1 MLYTSQDW
9 GWLNEIMCNGW
20 FRLGIKY
27 IRGNSAKKKAGKAVL
42 PRERFYLLQP
52 ISL

>member
-42 PRERFYLLQP
+42 PGERFYLLQP